1 MKEIYTQHYETAL
14 EIPSHYIWKKKS
26 TFIGKRLKDMH
37 VIDEGCISLF
47 TLSQN
52 NRFALFYPFESEQQV
67 IPFRIPRDEKPKA
80 FDQDKSGE
88 KLFAYAS
95 WTVALLYKSKVIKFF
110 HVERREKAVSVNLS
124 QEAMKVI
131 SKDQKFYVLLKN
143 KKILVFSLLGKVLKN
158 ESAEMEIFECKK
170 PELQSEGDI
179 GAFGWDCADDVW
191 IINEKDH
198 RLEQYLKTKVYA
210 NKAEFD
216 HTFISESE
224 DTNWSKLK
232 IDWELPE
239 DTAVKIAVSIDGKEA
254 QHFDSMPNMLLYD
267 FVGTSLKVKLTLL
280 SQGLHY
286 HTPKVYALNAIV
298 NEKLYSDYLPAYYQQ
313 DKEVL
318 SRFLSIFQEVMNG
331 FEEKIEKSAEMIDP
345 LYCDE
350 SYLAWLSQLLGT
362 NRDYR
367 WETRRW
373 RQFLAALPKLYRD
386 LGTRQSMSDA
396 IEIYC
401 DEIPEIRDDFE
412 DAPWTF
418 CVYMSDKIVKNERNV
433 EVIES
438 IIEAFKPAHTTGK
451 LSLAYDSEA
460 FMLGQSS
467 LTLNTKIK

>member
-1 MKEIYTQHYETAL
+1 MKEIYTQRYETAL

-88 KLFAYAS
+88 QLFAYAS
-95 WTVALLYKSKVIKFF
+95 WTVALLYKTKVIKFF
-110 HVERREKAVSVNLS
+110 QVERREKAVSVNLPH
-124 QEAMKVI
+124 EAMRVV

-143 KKILVFSLLGKVLKN
+143 KKILVFSLSGKVLKN
-158 ESAEMEIFECKK
+158 ESAEMEIFEREK
-170 PELQSEGDI
+170 PELKSNVDI

-198 RLEQYLKTKVYA
+198 RLEQHLKTKVYA

-216 HTFISESE
+216 HTFSQESVYT
-224 DTNWSKLK
+224 DWSKLK

-239 DTAVKIAVSIDGKEA
+239 DTAVKIAVSVDGKEA
-254 QHFDSMPNMLLYD
+254 QHFENMHNMLLYD
-267 FVGTSLKVKLTLL
+267 VVGTSLHVKIKLL
-280 SQGLHY
+280 SQGSHY

-298 NEKLYSDYLPAYYQQ
+298 NEKRYSDYLPAYYQQ

-331 FEEKIEKSAEMIDP
+331 FEEKIEKSAEMLDP
-345 LYCDE
+345 LHCDE
-350 SYLAWLSQLLGT
+350 SYLSWLSLLLGT

-367 WETRRW
+367 WETGRW
-373 RQFLAALPKLYRD
+373 RRFLAALPKLYRG
-386 LGTRQSMSDA
+386 LGTKQSMSDA

-438 IIEAFKPAHTTGK
+438 MIEAFKPAHTTGK